1 MNSGCAAAL
10 DRLQDFC
17 FMAIKVANR
26 EPCTPPRST
35 LILTPA
41 FVVYTE
47 LGIDPS
53 RKLLTARR
61 SSLSDED
68 ESAVDVM
75 LNFSEKL
82 YQAYALKE
90 LFFNFMDAKNRSE
103 AAELLSIWFN
113 ACDWLMLPEFMACR
127 RLLKNWKPYILNA
140 FDALSPTASPMAATT
155 PLKPSNAWPL
165 VSVISATSAPAFY
178 AL

>member
-17 FMAIKVANR
+17 FMAIKAANR

-53 RKLLTARR
+53 
-61 SSLSDED
+61 
-68 ESAVDVM
+68 
-75 LNFSEKL
+75 NG
-82 YQAYALKE
+82 Q
-90 LFFNFMDAKNRSE
+90 
-103 AAELLSIWFN
+103 I
-113 ACDWLMLPEFMACR
+113 
-127 RLLKNWKPYILNA
+127 A
-140 FDALSPTASPMAATT
+140 FDYLSRTEA
-155 PLKPSNAWPL
+155 KQK
-165 VSVISATSAPAFY
+165 
-178 AL
+178 